1 MIYRTLGII
10 AIFGLSIL
18 SGWGEDKTGFLELFP
33 EGLIDGEGKAVSL
46 DVLKGKAV
54 GVYFS
59 AHWCGPCRRFTPKL
73 VDYRETHKD
82 DFEVV
87 FVSGDRSEKDQFKY
101 MKTAGMK
108 WPAVQFNSTATRSLK
123 EQFGVRGYPT
133 LVLVNAKGMPLT
145 ADGRAWVNKGDAATK
160 LKMASVVQEPFKCS
174 KCDKTHYREKLVF
187 DDAVADA
194 D

>member
-18 SGWGEDKTGFLELFP
+18 SGWGEDKTGFQELFP

-108 WPAVQFNSTATRSLK
+108 WPAVQFNSTATRSLNSSMTRSK
-123 EQFGVRGYPT
+123 PKKTFPGLLHFNPTMFGRSISRSTIPYETPM
-133 LVLVNAKGMPLT
+133 LVQ
-145 ADGRAWVNKGDAATK
+145 WV
-160 LKMASVVQEPFKCS
+160 L
-174 KCDKTHYREKLVF
+174 
-187 DDAVADA
+187 
-194 D
+194 